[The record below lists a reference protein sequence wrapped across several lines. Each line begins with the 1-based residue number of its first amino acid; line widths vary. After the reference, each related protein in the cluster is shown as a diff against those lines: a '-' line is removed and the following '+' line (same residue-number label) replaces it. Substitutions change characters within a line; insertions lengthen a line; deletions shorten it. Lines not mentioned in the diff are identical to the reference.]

1 MKKSK
6 ILILVGIPAS
16 GKSTWAKEFISENEN
31 WVRVNRD
38 DFRMMLKDSQICDNK
53 VESIINDLE
62 FSAIENSLY
71 RKMNVIVDNTN
82 LRPKYIKSFI
92 NKFKYR
98 AEIDF
103 KLFDISIN
111 KAIVRN
117 SERDNSVNNEVIIKM
132 YERYKNLVNSFNFT
146 PVTTSGRR
154 PNIIPKFECELDNA
168 VIFDF
173 DQTLSLI
180 SERGPF
186 DWDRVGE
193 DEPNLIVIEHVDFH
207 RSKGR
212 KIILVSGRD
221 ESSRFESER
230 WLESNGIYFDFFFMR
245 QKYDF
250 RGDNI
255 IKREIY
261 EQKIMEQYNVLCVY
275 DDRLRVLEMW
285 NQLGL
290 FTFNV
295 NQFNELF

>member
-31 WVRVNRD
+31 WIRVNRD

-53 VESIINDLE
+53 VESMISDLE

-103 KLFDISIN
+103 KLFDISVDE
-111 KAIVRN
+111 AIVRN
-117 SERDNSVNNEVIIKM
+117 SERDNSVDNEVIIKM
-132 YERYKNLVNSFNFT
+132 YERYKNLVNSFDFT
-146 PVTTSGRR
+146 PVTTSGSR

-168 VIFDF
+168 VIFDV